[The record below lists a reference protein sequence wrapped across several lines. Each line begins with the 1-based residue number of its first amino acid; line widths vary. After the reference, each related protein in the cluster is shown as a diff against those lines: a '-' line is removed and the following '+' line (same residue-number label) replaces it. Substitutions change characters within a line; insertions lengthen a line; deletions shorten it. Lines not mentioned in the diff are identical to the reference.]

1 VDFTKRGYSTTWS
14 IWNVDVETYDESIVD
29 WAQSKWRSIAMV
41 DADREMMDMLRSRQK
56 RWLDHI
62 LRHDSLLRTT
72 LEGRIQA
79 GKGKTKNYVLG
90 LVIEDG
96 GRQQQLWWTKDV
108 GTRQIKMVSVKMEI
122 CHTGR
127 ILQQQQHQRDRQ
139 TVRQIRWTPLVK
151 NLMHQW
157 RNLECDAVLDRQP
170 V

>member
-1 VDFTKRGYSTTWS
+1 
-14 IWNVDVETYDESIVD
+14 
-29 WAQSKWRSIAMV
+29 MV

-96 GRQQQLWWTKDV
+96 GRQQQL
-108 GTRQIKMVSVKMEI
+108 
-122 CHTGR
+122 
-127 ILQQQQHQRDRQ
+127 
-139 TVRQIRWTPLVK
+139 
-151 NLMHQW
+151 
-157 RNLECDAVLDRQP
+157 
-170 V
+170 